1 MQAGIIAHKALKEHL
16 KFYGY
21 APARIIQGICTH
33 QDRDVNFTLVV
44 DIFGIRYRNKKDAD
58 HLISELQAKYEGT
71 QDWIGVL
78 YWGITLKWDYKARQ
92 LDISIPGY
100 VKDALQKFQHP
111 NSTRPQNSLHQ
122 WKAPKYGYTV
132 PQLAHPTY
140 HYPILNP
147 DLKKIVIFTHSQSG
161 NAIHTEHDCSWTI

>member
-1 MQAGIIAHKALKEHL
+1 MKAGIIAHKALKEHL

-58 HLISELQAKYEGT
+58 HLISELEDKHQVT
-71 QDWIGVL
+71 QDSIGGL
-78 YWGITLKWDYKARQ
+78 YCGIKLNFDYKEIK

-100 VKDALQKFQHP
+100 VKDALRKFQHP
-111 NSTRPQNSLHQ
+111 TQTRPQNSLQ
-122 WKAPKYGYTV
+122 
-132 PQLAHPTY
+132 Q
-140 HYPILNP
+140 
-147 DLKKIVIFTHSQSG
+147 
-161 NAIHTEHDCSWTI
+161 